1 MVVLARVVV
10 GAFLTVAGEWA
21 DDVFA
26 RVGIE
31 CRDPL
36 LREFEVVAAVEIT
49 FLRFRIGNKDAVG
62 FLEDRGGEIVE
73 GGVAVADDLDVAG
86 DALGL
91 GAVDV
96 DIGESLFERVKGMGR
111 VVAGTEEAFFFGGDG
126 EEKEAALRTSG
137 GGERGETLGDFEEY
151 GRADGIVGG
160 TVEDLVAGELSIAA
174 EVIPVG
180 GVDDVVV
187 AQQGV
192 CAVEFRDDVFRGDFA
207 GGVGDG
213 EGGVGGERDGFEIT
227 FRGGG
232 FQGRVRGGRRPR

>member
-10 GAFLTVAGEWA
+10 GAFFAVAGGGS
-21 DDVFA
+21 DDVFTG
-26 RVGIE
+26 VGIK

-36 LREFEVVAAVEIT
+36 LREFEVVAAVKIT

-96 DIGESLFERVKGMGR
+96 DVGESLFERIKGMGG

-137 GGERGETLGDFEEY
+137 GGSEANPWAISTSTAVPMALSAAPLKIWSPVSLG
-151 GRADGIVGG
+151 
-160 TVEDLVAGELSIAA
+160 L
-174 EVIPVG
+174 
-180 GVDDVVV
+180 
-187 AQQGV
+187 
-192 CAVEFRDDVFRGDFA
+192 
-207 GGVGDG
+207 
-213 EGGVGGERDGFEIT
+213 
-227 FRGGG
+227 
-232 FQGRVRGGRRPR
+232 RPR